1 MAESPDR
8 EIRFRHNDKEGAR
21 GDGDN
26 QFEDADDTLPDHL
39 HTERHSL
46 GGGDVPQR
54 ICRERDHSYGGYDD
68 GANYRMSMKPEPYDG
83 SEDWEEYISH
93 FEICAEL
100 GRWRENDKVLTLA
113 AALRGPARTFYI
125 SLTTLEKRDY
135 AVLIQRLGQRFGST
149 RQQNRWL
156 SRLEM
161 RKRKPGESIAAL
173 ADDLR
178 QMAQRAYTD
187 LDARAQ
193 EVLALNQLYKSVPA
207 EVKYQCTNQD
217 CKSVTDAV
225 EIVERY
231 EAILGDGTEKKKSA
245 VRMTTENSQNDKADV
260 KNKAENGILQDNL
273 QDLTRR
279 IAELENQKKFHSSKQ
294 TDVRV
299 GSRPNYRQTIAK
311 PGRRDVRCFL
321 CEEPGHVCKNCPI
334 FNRCK
339 EELKKEGTRQSA
351 TSRGSQNSASPL
363 NGRNQG
369 NFRNPLAH

>member
-1 MAESPDR
+1 MAETPDR
-8 EIRFRHNDKEGAR
+8 EIRFRQNDKEGAR
-21 GDGDN
+21 GDGEGP
-26 QFEDADDTLPDHL
+26 FEDADDTLPEQY
-39 HTERHSL
+39 TERHRL

-54 ICRERDHSYGGYDD
+54 NYRERDTFYRDYDEA
-68 GANYRMSMKPEPYDG
+68 ANYRMTVKPEPYDG

-100 GRWRENDKVLTLA
+100 GKWREQDKVLTLA

-125 SLTTLEKRDY
+125 SLAPPEKRDY
-135 AVLIQRLGQRFGST
+135 GILIQRLGQRFGST

-161 RKRKPGESIAAL
+161 RKRKQGESIAAL

-225 EIVERY
+225 EIIERY
-231 EAILGDGTEKKKSA
+231 EAILGDGTEKKKCA
-245 VRMTTENSQNDKADV
+245 VRMTTEIGQNDQADV
-260 KNKAENGILQDNL
+260 NTDTVNL
-273 QDLTRR
+273 QELTRR
-279 IAELENQKKFHSSKQ
+279 IAQLENQKTFQSNKQ
-294 TDVRV
+294 PDVRF
-299 GSRPNYRQTIAK
+299 GTRPNYRSNNQK
-311 PGRRDVRCFL
+311 PQRRDIRCFL

-334 FNRCK
+334 FTRCK
-339 EELKKEGTRQSA
+339 EELKKEGTSQ
-351 TSRGSQNSASPL
+351 TSTNNDSQNTSHPS

-369 NFRNPLAH
+369 NFKNPLAH